1 MYKINI
7 VCVGKLKEQFYIEAQ
22 NEYLKRLKK
31 FCEINITEITEN
43 VLGENPSVLSIEKS
57 LEVEFSKIEPHLKG
71 FVWVLD
77 CLGKTYSSVE
87 FSNKLIKNLD
97 DNGTITFVVGSSYGL
112 SKKIKQKFQTIS
124 FSTLTFPHHLMRV
137 FLLEQIY
144 RGFCI
149 KNNITYH
156 K

>member
-7 VCVGKLKEQFYIEAQ
+7 VCVGKLKERYFFEAQ

-31 FCEINITEITEN
+31 FCKLDVVELDETQ
-43 VLGENPSVLSIEKS
+43 LPQNPSKNEVNLALDKEYEKILPNLKGQVVVCDPNGKALDS
-57 LEVEFSKIEPHLKG
+57 VAFSKEII
-71 FVWVLD
+71 
-77 CLGKTYSSVE
+77 KT
-87 FSNKLIKNLD
+87 FDTADTL
-97 DNGTITFVVGSSYGL
+97 TFVIGSSYGL
-112 SKKIKQKFQTIS
+112 SQKIKTNKMVS
-124 FSTLTFPHHLMRV
+124 FSQMTFPHHLMRI

-149 KNNITYH
+149 ANNITYH